1 MKTLS
6 TLIKS
11 LLTLTVL
18 IIGLQSLSAQQIIN
32 GKEVIAL
39 DEIQAMHPDDRQLIL
54 DQPNKYMIVDM
65 SQFDRDAI
73 LLSDFQNLSTAQQ
86 QAILNDPTKKV
97 VDQNGNTLRF
107 LDDGTYVI
115 MEDEIYNQLLNSSW
129 TIMTKDEFNSLSPAR
144 QQYVQAHPELFKI
157 VN

>member
-18 IIGLQSLSAQQIIN
+18 IVGIQSLSAQQIIN

-129 TIMTKDEFNSLSPAR
+129 TIMTKDEFNSLSTAR